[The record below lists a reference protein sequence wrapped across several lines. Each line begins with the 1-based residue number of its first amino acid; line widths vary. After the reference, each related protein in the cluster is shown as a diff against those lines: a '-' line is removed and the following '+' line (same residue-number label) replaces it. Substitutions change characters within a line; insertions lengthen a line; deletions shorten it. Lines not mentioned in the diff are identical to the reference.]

1 MLHGVPARSWVFP
14 AWHTFKIFSSR
25 GIGVTKTKPWRWL
38 KPGTDVMILKNFAKT
53 FGEKIGVFTQTVA
66 SFATFFSSAA
76 NPFLVLFFSVSSI
89 PNPRYNINIF
99 TKEKLVITS
108 VYQRMYYYII
118 IHATK
123 G

>member
-1 MLHGVPARSWVFP
+1 LWPNLS
-14 AWHTFKIFSSR
+14 
-25 GIGVTKTKPWRWL
+25 RWL
-38 KPGTDVMILKNFAKT
+38 RQRGSIEEEEEEEEKN
-53 FGEKIGVFTQTVA
+53 GVFTQTVA
-66 SFATFFSSAA
+66 SFATFFLLCRQ
-76 NPFLVLFFSVSSI
+76 PLFVFVFSVSSI

-118 IHATK
+118 INATK